1 MEIKYIYAA
10 AEIIGA
16 FLCLM
21 AAGYLTMIRS
31 IIKEQNRALAATE
44 LVVGVMLLCD
54 GLAWYYRGVP
64 GNVAFLTLYI
74 VNYIT
79 IACNSI
85 LPVFLC
91 VYVIRSM
98 EKEGRSIGVLN
109 TIGASAVFLELF
121 LFMSH
126 TTHFIYFINSETNL
140 YQRGRGFVI
149 WSAMNVIPI
158 LILIAYSISR
168 REYFS
173 RGRLSAILL
182 FAILP
187 LLTIFIQSF
196 IYGLSLSNFSVLL
209 CALGM
214 FAQAIQENV
223 HMMVE
228 QRDQIARQEIE
239 LVEMRNRIALSQI
252 KPHFLYNT
260 LNSIYVLCDLDKEQ
274 AKTAV
279 NNLSNYLRGN
289 LGSIESRAPI
299 PFEKELEH
307 TKVYIELEKLRFQ
320 DRFDVIY
327 NINATDFTI
336 PALTVQP
343 LAENAIKHGLCKKKR
358 GEKGILRISTF
369 DNGDSYSI
377 IIEDNGVGFDMEE
390 YNNQQVI
397 PGQHIGL
404 RNVRERIKILE
415 NADFSVSSEKGA
427 GTKIEI
433 TIPKT

>member
-1 MEIKYIYAA
+1 MEVKHIYAA
-10 AEIIGA
+10 AELMGA

-21 AAGYLTMIRS
+21 AACYLTIIRS
-31 IIKEQNRALAATE
+31 LVKEQNRALAATE
-44 LVVGVMLLCD
+44 LAVGVMLFCD
-54 GLAWYYRGVP
+54 GLAWAYRGVP
-64 GNVAFLTLYI
+64 GHGPYIILNV
-74 VNYIT
+74 VNYT
-79 IACNSI
+79 AIACNAI

-98 EKEGRSIGVLN
+98 EKEGRSVSVLN
-109 TIGASAVFLELF
+109 MIGASAVFLELF
-121 LFMSH
+121 LLMSH
-126 TTHFIYFINSETNL
+126 TNFFVFRINAETNL
-140 YQRGRGFVI
+140 YQRGRGFII
-149 WSAMNVIPI
+149 WSVLNLIPI
-158 LILIAYSISR
+158 LILIVYSISR
-168 REYFS
+168 RKYLS
-173 RGRLSAILL
+173 PGRLGAILL
-182 FAILP
+182 FAALP
-187 LLTIFIQSF
+187 LLTILVQSF
-196 IYGLSLSNFSVLL
+196 VYGLSLTNFSVLF
-209 CALGM
+209 CALVM
-214 FAQAIQENV
+214 FIQALQENV
-223 HMMVE
+223 HLMIE
-228 QRDQIARQEIE
+228 QKNQIASQEVE
-239 LVEMRNRIALSQI
+239 LAEMRNRIALSQI

-289 LGSIESRAPI
+289 LGSIESREPI

-327 NINATDFTI
+327 NINATDFTV

-343 LAENAIKHGLCKKKR
+343 LAENAIKHGLCKMKR
-358 GEKGILRISTF
+358 GHKGILRISTF

-377 IIEDNGVGFDMEE
+377 IIEDNGAGFDLEE

-415 NADFSVSSEKGA
+415 NADFSVTSEKGA

-433 TIPKT
+433 TIPK